1 MSDLNQPI
9 SGEWL
14 TEIGWLDY
22 GSSRPSPNLRWYW
35 YPDTKC
41 IYYGGCLRSHIK
53 TRGQLLLAMLAMGD
67 TAPGTEIIERQLR
80 AAEYVER
87 YGICTL
93 RLYCVGKKCV
103 WRASHDDASREY
115 DATSW
120 HDAVIAMGEHLDQQG
135 ATNAK
140 N

>member
-87 YGICTL
+87 YQMSCDFLGHDIAL
-93 RLYCVGKKCV
+93 
-103 WRASHDDASREY
+103 WRSVSS
-115 DATSW
+115 DATYSIQPTW
-120 HDAVIAMGEHLDQQG
+120 AGAVIALGEYLDQKG
-135 ATNAK
+135 ATNVK